1 MALRKYVTV
10 AIVEDVSVSVED
22 ILDGMD
28 EADLGEL
35 RAEIDERLAEKKVSP
50 SVLDALTL
58 AIHAHH
64 LAHPGPIWMCSDPI
78 CAGYTD
84 LAVA

>member
-1 MALRKYVTV
+1 MGKYVTV
-10 AIVEDVSVSVED
+10 AI
-22 ILDGMD
+22 D

-35 RAEIDERLAEKKVSP
+35 RAEIDERLAEKVSP
-50 SVLDALTL
+50 SALTL

-78 CAGYTD
+78 CAGY
-84 LAVA
+84 AEVA